1 MKVEL
6 EIFCKSR
13 VKDLTKV
20 ENIYKLVYNINYIA
34 FQKIVKQRKD
44 GRSMG
49 REAVFSW
56 EFVSGKI
63 WRCKH
68 EH

>member
-1 MKVEL
+1 MKAEL
-6 EIFCKSR
+6 RIFCKSR
-13 VKDLTKV
+13 VKDLTKA
-20 ENIYKLVYNINYIA
+20 EYTRKLVYNINYIA
-34 FQKIVKQRKD
+34 YQKIFKQRKD